1 MQVVIRADASRAIG
15 TGHVMRCLTLATAL
29 RERGAEVTFISRMHE
44 AHLGALI
51 GGQGFGLRRLP
62 PRAGSGGPDSPTDG
76 WLGATWDADAE
87 ETIDALRRS
96 GDVAWLVVDHYTI
109 DHRWEERV
117 RPFAQRLF
125 VIDDLANRAHD
136 CDLLLDQNLVASM
149 GTRYDGLVSR
159 SCALMLGPAYAML
172 QPDFR
177 EMRREVRARSGSIR
191 SILISFGGADADNLT
206 GRALAAFLG
215 LHRADVHV
223 DVVVGT
229 ANPWGPSLRE
239 QSAGCSNV
247 TIHTALPTLAPLMSK
262 VDLAI
267 GAAGS
272 TTWERLCLG
281 LPALVVTQAD
291 NQRPIAEAISDHRLA
306 RWLGDASTVTEEDF
320 AAAMR
325 ELLEQDLAPDWS
337 RRCLAVVDGRG
348 VDRVAAALL
357 LTRETALRVRPV
369 TESDEALL
377 LEWANDRL
385 TRQNAFSSAPISAS
399 EHQEWFRRRLG
410 DSDGCRIY
418 IAETLDGVP
427 VGQVRF
433 DHRLADWRISY
444 ALAPQFRGQRLGRR
458 LLDLGIRELAQAE
471 EGATLVAEVK
481 GSNEASRRVFDS
493 LGFTSTRIDED
504 VIVYRRSASPT

>member
-1 MQVVIRADASRAIG
+1 
-15 TGHVMRCLTLATAL
+15 
-29 RERGAEVTFISRMHE
+29 
-44 AHLGALI
+44 
-51 GGQGFGLRRLP
+51 
-62 PRAGSGGPDSPTDG
+62 
-76 WLGATWDADAE
+76 
-87 ETIDALRRS
+87 
-96 GDVAWLVVDHYTI
+96 
-109 DHRWEERV
+109 
-117 RPFAQRLF
+117 
-125 VIDDLANRAHD
+125 
-136 CDLLLDQNLVASM
+136 
-149 GTRYDGLVSR
+149 
-159 SCALMLGPAYAML
+159 MLGPAYAML

-247 TIHTALPTLAPLMSK
+247 TIHTA
-262 VDLAI
+262 
-267 GAAGS
+267 
-272 TTWERLCLG
+272 

-458 LLDLGIRELAQAE
+458 LLDLGIRELARAE